1 MILNMKKNLL
11 YIIFLIFSF
20 PVNAGMIGFLND
32 EDGHTNWQHL
42 ANWSG
47 GIFIILLSITGIMLF
62 LSRRQA
68 RHSNI
73 ALKEITTQLE
83 ERVLERTAT
92 LDQYNQLLKDSNRL
106 LEGEITQH
114 KTTTDRLRSSETY
127 IADILSS
134 MPLMLISINKYG
146 KITRWNQKTESITG
160 ISSAQALGK
169 DLWKTYPAITVT
181 PEQVNHVQTQNQA
194 ETIKHSQR
202 GQYHFDITI
211 YPLREQEE
219 TGVVLLINDVTEN
232 ILTANMLVQR
242 DKMSSMGEL
251 ASTMAHDINFPL
263 QCILKDIDS
272 SIASLKKS
280 ENSTSKGLKK
290 IEENLTEAGQRGQ
303 QVSAIINNLLD
314 FSVSRGGKKQSC
326 SMQEIINETVE
337 LARKVITSSSGLKF
351 SDIKIEC
358 EFEENLPQI
367 PLFSSEIKQVILS
380 LLRHSCYAISENHA
394 AKKLE
399 SLIKIKVMECY
410 DALWIKIQ
418 HNGLGVSKEEQQF
431 IFEPFFTNQSTK
443 SDYHSAKR
451 LSFSYFI
458 ITEQH
463 RGQLAIT
470 SDINVGTTFHIQ
482 LPLS

>member
-1 MILNMKKNLL
+1 MKNYLFYLL
-11 YIIFLIFSF
+11 VSSISL
-20 PVNAGMIGFLND
+20 PVNAGMITFLND

-47 GIFIILLSITGIMLF
+47 GIFIILLSITAMLLF
-62 LSRRQA
+62 FSRRQA
-68 RHSNI
+68 HQSNI
-73 ALKEITTQLE
+73 ALKEIRIQLE

-92 LDQYNQLLKDSNRL
+92 LDQYNQLLKNSNRL

-114 KTTTDRLRSSETY
+114 KTTTERLRSSESY

-134 MPLMLISINKYG
+134 MPLMLISINKHG

-169 DLWKTYPAITVT
+169 DLWKTYPAITIT
-181 PEQVNHVQTQNQA
+181 PAQIDHVQTQNQA

-211 YPLREQEE
+211 YPLREKEK
-219 TGVVLLINDVTEN
+219 TGVVILIDDVTEN

-263 QCILKDIDS
+263 QCIIEDLNIG
-272 SIASLKKS
+272 IASLEKL
-280 ENSTSKGLKK
+280 ENSEIKNVKEIQNNL
-290 IEENLTEAGQRGQ
+290 IEASHRGN
-303 QVSAIINNLLD
+303 QVSAIISNLLD
-314 FSVSRGGKKQSC
+314 FSASRGGKKQPGDIS
-326 SMQEIINETVE
+326 EIISETLD
-337 LARKVITSSSGLKF
+337 LAKKVITSPSGLKF
-351 SDIKIEC
+351 GDIKVEC
-358 EFEENLPQI
+358 EFEKNIPQI
-367 PLFSSEIKQVILS
+367 PVFSSEIKQVILS
-380 LLRHSCYAISENHA
+380 LLRHACYAISEVTA
-394 AKKLE
+394 SKSEPA
-399 SLIKIKVMECY
+399 IRIKVMECY
-410 DALWIKIQ
+410 EALWIKIQ

-431 IFEPFFTNQSTK
+431 IFEPFFTNQST
-443 SDYHSAKR
+443 SSNYDSAKR

-458 ITEQH
+458 ITEEH

-470 SDINVGTTFHIQ
+470 SDMDVGTTFHIE
-482 LPLS
+482 LPLC